1 MNKSIYSKESKL
13 LIERLKQARKE
24 LGIDQK
30 KAADLIGTSQS
41 YISKVETGQL
51 RIDVFQLK
59 KFSNIYKKNIDFFL
73 K

>member
-24 LGIDQK
+24 GWVLTK

-41 YISKVETGQL
+41 YISK
-51 RIDVFQLK
+51 
-59 KFSNIYKKNIDFFL
+59 S
-73 K
+73 